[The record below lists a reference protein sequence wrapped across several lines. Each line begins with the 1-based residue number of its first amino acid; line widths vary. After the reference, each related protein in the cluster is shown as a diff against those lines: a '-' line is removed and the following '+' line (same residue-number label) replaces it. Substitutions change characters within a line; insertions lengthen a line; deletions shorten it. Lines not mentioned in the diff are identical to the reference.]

1 MSMKAIEHL
10 SEATTTSHA
19 RGSSKR
25 SERSPTNCPAV
36 RVATCR
42 SMGDS
47 VDGWG
52 RREMMVDGW
61 GRRGDAGEKGG
72 DASRA

>member
-42 SMGDS
+42 ESGRHGRWMGQEGD
-47 VDGWG
+47 DGRWMG
-52 RREMMVDGW
+52 QDG
-61 GRRGDAGEKGG
+61 
-72 DASRA
+72 